1 MKFTVLLKGSHTV
14 IPLQDSVLTS
24 NYSSVF
30 VKRVSVF
37 WEYFNIRE
45 PTTIIRVKTDAGDSD
60 VIIPKGYYTFDSI
73 KLLLERHSVSL
84 TYFKETATCQI
95 ESTKSDI
102 TIEVRLLT
110 MLGFNR
116 FSNPMILL
124 KGRSLVGDSK
134 VNLNNS
140 LRYVNIHFN
149 LANKSFNINPGG
161 RPSDVITSVTV
172 PTDRSLLGS
181 VASYIDTESKTSIVK
196 GSCNE
201 LVFNV
206 RDQDGKPIDIGDVL
220 IEMYLE

>member
-1 MKFTVLLKGSHTV
+1 MKFTILLKGSHTIV
-14 IPLQDSVLTS
+14 PLQDSVLTS

-102 TIEVRLLT
+102 TIEERLLT

-116 FSNPMILL
+116 FNNPMILL

-140 LRYVNIHFN
+140 L
-149 LANKSFNINPGG
+149 
-161 RPSDVITSVTV
+161 
-172 PTDRSLLGS
+172 
-181 VASYIDTESKTSIVK
+181 
-196 GSCNE
+196 
-201 LVFNV
+201 
-206 RDQDGKPIDIGDVL
+206 
-220 IEMYLE
+220 

>member
-1 MKFTVLLKGSHTV
+1 MKFTVSLKGSHTV

-24 NYSSVF
+24 NYSSVL

-45 PTTIIRVKTDAGDSD
+45 PTTIIRVKTNAGDSD

-102 TIEVRLLT
+102 TIEERLLT

-134 VNLNNS
+134 VNLNNG

-196 GSCNE
+196 GSCSE

-206 RDQDGKPIDIGDVL
+206 RDQDGKPIDIGEVL

>member
-1 MKFTVLLKGSHTV
+1 MLLKMKFTVSLKGSHTV

-45 PTTIIRVKTDAGDSD
+45 PTTIIRVKTDAD

-73 KLLLERHSVSL
+73 KLLLERHGVSL

-102 TIEVRLLT
+102 TIEERLLA

-134 VNLNNS
+134 VNLNNG

-161 RPSDVITSVTV
+161 RPSDV
-172 PTDRSLLGS
+172 PTDRPLLGS

-196 GSCNE
+196 GSCSE
-201 LVFNV
+201 H
-206 RDQDGKPIDIGDVL
+206 
-220 IEMYLE
+220 

>member
-1 MKFTVLLKGSHTV
+1 
-14 IPLQDSVLTS
+14 
-24 NYSSVF
+24 
-30 VKRVSVF
+30 
-37 WEYFNIRE
+37 
-45 PTTIIRVKTDAGDSD
+45 
-60 VIIPKGYYTFDSI
+60 
-73 KLLLERHSVSL
+73 
-84 TYFKETATCQI
+84 
-95 ESTKSDI
+95 
-102 TIEVRLLT
+102 

-134 VNLNNS
+134 VSLNNG

-149 LANKSFNINPGG
+149 LANKSFNINPKG

-196 GSCNE
+196 GSCSE

-206 RDQDGKPIDIGDVL
+206 RDQDGKPIDIGEVL